1 MADIPQLRPA
11 ATSYIVRCGASVNR
25 RGLAFHF
32 LRQLDA
38 SRPVFNGHDAGDIT
52 INAIKSNPVQRE
64 RCKLDLHEP

>member
-1 MADIPQLRPA
+1 
-11 ATSYIVRCGASVNR
+11 
-25 RGLAFHF
+25 
-32 LRQLDA
+32 LDA